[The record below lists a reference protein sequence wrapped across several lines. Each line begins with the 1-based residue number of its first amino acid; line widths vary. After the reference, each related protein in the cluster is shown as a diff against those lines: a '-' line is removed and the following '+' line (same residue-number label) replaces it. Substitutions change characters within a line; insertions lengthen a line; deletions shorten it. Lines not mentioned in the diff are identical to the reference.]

1 MKKKYI
7 IDRIMALC
15 YDYIFVLLLV
25 TLISFGLDY
34 LNQKYFHMQHFVYLI
49 IVVNVLVYV
58 IVFPLISLKL
68 NGSIGKS
75 LNDLYVNPTNGK
87 MTYGRVL
94 FREIL
99 MTQILYL
106 TIIGFVCDIIFFI
119 TKKETLHD
127 YYLKTTVYKKEKPV
141 KENTKKHKLFFKSK

>member
-1 MKKKYI
+1 
-7 IDRIMALC
+7 MALC

-34 LNQKYFHMQHFVYLI
+34 LNRKYFHMLHFVYLI
-49 IVVNVLVYV
+49 IIVNALVYFV
-58 IVFPLISLKL
+58 VFPLVSLKL

-87 MTYGRVL
+87 MTYGRIL

-99 MTQILYL
+99 MKQILYL
-106 TIIGFVCDIIFFI
+106 TIIGFIYDFIFFI

-141 KENTKKHKLFFKSK
+141 KEDTKKHKLFFKSK